1 MAIDVGALKPTGQRI
16 ESVMG
21 YGGGEPQYDT
31 WYTSPEGVQ
40 VFQRPDGQYYTVNN
54 GQMYTFDPAGNQTGQ
69 IATGG
74 GSFWDN
80 TLGKYGLGDIG
91 TTVANDPK
99 FLAFLGTAAGGAYA
113 SSLAGGGAAA
123 TGAGGATAS
132 GAGSAPLGSG
142 LSVGGA
148 PSAAGM
154 GGGTGLVA
162 GGAPAAAGMGGGTG
176 LTTAAAGGGT
186 LGAGGVTAGLGAAT
200 GVGSTGMGGG
210 GSGAGNAAGNAA
222 GSSMLDSALSYA
234 KNNPGLVGAGL
245 GALAGAAS
253 GSVDVTQTGKRG
265 LVDYALPAGQDYAR
279 MAQDTI
285 GGKYLGQGLGTNP
298 YSGANPYLGQ
308 SMDNVSRRM
317 TDAYKNGT
325 AAQTMGQFAQA
336 GAFGG
341 SAHQQFAESQ
351 NRAFADSLGQTLGNM
366 QMQDYTTQQ
375 GLAENQLNRNLQQFQ
390 GERANMM
397 GASTGLGNL
406 GQTSTSTMQGV
417 GPVQGALAG
426 AMGGWAMGNSWGQSA
441 PQQVGTMGN
450 QGLATNVQQ
459 NPNAV
464 KYSGIQPN
472 FYGAY

>member
-132 GAGSAPLGSG
+132 GAGLGT
-142 LSVGGA
+142 GGM
-148 PSAAGM
+148 SAAELAAM
-154 GGGTGLVA
+154 DAA
-162 GGAPAAAGMGGGTG
+162 GGAMAGTGVPAAATG
-176 LTTAAAGGGT
+176 ALGTTAAS
-186 LGAGGVTAGLGAAT
+186 GLGDAAA
-200 GVGSTGMGGG
+200 ST
-210 GSGAGNAAGNAA
+210 A
-222 GSSMLDSALSYA
+222 GSSILDSALSYA

-390 GERANMM
+390 GERSNMM
-397 GASTGLGNL
+397 NASTGLGNL
-406 GQTSTSTMQGV
+406 GGTNTSTMEGV

-426 AMGGWAMGNSWGQSA
+426 ALGGWAMGNSWGQSA

>member
-132 GAGSAPLGSG
+132 GAGLGT
-142 LSVGGA
+142 GGM
-148 PSAAGM
+148 SAAELAAM
-154 GGGTGLVA
+154 DAA
-162 GGAPAAAGMGGGTG
+162 GGAMAGTGVPAAATG
-176 LTTAAAGGGT
+176 ALGTTAAS
-186 LGAGGVTAGLGAAT
+186 GLGDAAA
-200 GVGSTGMGGG
+200 ST
-210 GSGAGNAAGNAA
+210 A

-390 GERANMM
+390 GERSNMM
-397 GASTGLGNL
+397 NASTGLGNL
-406 GQTSTSTMQGV
+406 GGTNTSTMEGV

-426 AMGGWAMGNSWGQSA
+426 SLGGWAMGNSWGQSA

>member
-132 GAGSAPLGSG
+132 GAGLGT
-142 LSVGGA
+142 GGM
-148 PSAAGM
+148 SAAELAAM
-154 GGGTGLVA
+154 DAA
-162 GGAPAAAGMGGGTG
+162 GGAMAGTGVPAAATG
-176 LTTAAAGGGT
+176 ALGTTAAS
-186 LGAGGVTAGLGAAT
+186 GLGDAAA
-200 GVGSTGMGGG
+200 ST
-210 GSGAGNAAGNAA
+210 A

-390 GERANMM
+390 GERSNMM
-397 GASTGLGNL
+397 NASTGLGNL
-406 GQTSTSTMQGV
+406 GGTNTSTMEGV

-426 AMGGWAMGNSWGQSA
+426 ALGGWAMGNSWGQSA

>member
-1 MAIDVGALKPTGQRI
+1 MAIDVGALKPVGRM

-21 YGGGEPQYDT
+21 YQGGEPQYDEVF
-31 WYTSPEGVQ
+31 TSPEGVQ
-40 VFQRPDGQYYTVNN
+40 VMRRPDGQYYTVGG
-54 GQMYTFDPAGNQTGQ
+54 GQMYMFDGQGNMTNQF
-69 IATGG
+69 ATGG

-113 SSLAGGGAAA
+113 SSLAGGGA
-123 TGAGGATAS
+123 TAS
-132 GAGSAPLGSG
+132 GAGGAASGATTGGVGTGAMSAAELAAMDAAGGAMAGTGVPAAATGALGTTAASGLGDAAASTAGSG
-142 LSVGGA
+142 L
-148 PSAAGM
+148 
-154 GGGTGLVA
+154 
-162 GGAPAAAGMGGGTG
+162 
-176 LTTAAAGGGT
+176 
-186 LGAGGVTAGLGAAT
+186 
-200 GVGSTGMGGG
+200 
-210 GSGAGNAAGNAA
+210 
-222 GSSMLDSALSYA
+222 LDSALSYA
-234 KNNPGLVGAGL
+234 KNNPSLVGAGL
-245 GALAGAAS
+245 GALAGAAT
-253 GSVDVTQTGKRG
+253 GSVDATQTGKRG
-265 LVDYALPAGQDYAR
+265 LVDYALPAGQSYAQ
-279 MAQDTI
+279 MAQNTI
-285 GGKYLGQGLGTNP
+285 NGQYLGQGLGTNP
-298 YSGANPYLGQ
+298 YAGANPYLDQ

-317 TDAYKNGT
+317 TDDYKNGT

-341 SAHQQFAESQ
+341 SAHQQFTESQ

-390 GERANMM
+390 GERSNMM

-441 PQQVGTMGN
+441 PQAVGSMGN
-450 QGLATNVQQ
+450 QGLGTNVQQ
-459 NPNAV
+459 PQNAV
-464 KYSGIQPN
+464 RYSPTQPML
-472 FYGAY
+472 YGQGYYG